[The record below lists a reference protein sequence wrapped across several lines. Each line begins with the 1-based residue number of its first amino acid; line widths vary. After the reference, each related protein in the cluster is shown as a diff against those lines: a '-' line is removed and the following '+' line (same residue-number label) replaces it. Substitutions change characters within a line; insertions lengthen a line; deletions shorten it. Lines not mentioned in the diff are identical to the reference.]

1 MNKTIE
7 EINEFLIG
15 KTTEEIISYVIGNSR
30 NPVITTNLFFVIST
44 LNGVIRVI
52 ILQTHIGTQII

>member
-30 NPVITTNLFFVIST
+30 NPVITTNFRPYEVA
-44 LNGVIRVI
+44 
-52 ILQTHIGTQII
+52 ILLDRRPGCRI

>member
-30 NPVITTNLFFVIST
+30 NPVICDDFVRISDQNRV
-44 LNGVIRVI
+44 LNTKKSVKLG
-52 ILQTHIGTQII
+52 

>member
-15 KTTEEIISYVIGNSR
+15 KTTEETIRYVIGNSR
-30 NPVITTNLFFVIST
+30 DPVLTTI
-44 LNGVIRVI
+44 
-52 ILQTHIGTQII
+52 